1 MPYKIAIASGKGG
14 TGKTT
19 VSVNLFHYIW
29 KYLTESIQ
37 LIDCDV
43 EEPNDAIFFQNTE
56 IVFNKDIF
64 QLVPEINTEVCTYCR
79 KCAEYCEFNAISI
92 IPSIKFSEVNA
103 TLCHSCGACSVAC
116 KFGAITEQ
124 TEQIGNIKHYN
135 LGIGEGLAEGI
146 LKIGS
151 PMQTILIKELKKET
165 LSSADVVIYDAPPG
179 TSCPVVETV
188 ADADYTILVTE
199 PTPFGL
205 NDLKLAVQLLQEI
218 EKPFGVIINKAGLGN
233 SDVHNYLKENQI
245 QLLGEI
251 PFKKEYAGQYAAGE
265 LMKNIPP
272 EIEICY
278 LQIINQLKKRIG
290 L

>member
-1 MPYKIAIASGKGG
+1 M
-14 TGKTT
+14 
-19 VSVNLFHYIW
+19 
-29 KYLTESIQ
+29 
-37 LIDCDV
+37 
-43 EEPNDAIFFQNTE
+43 
-56 IVFNKDIF
+56 
-64 QLVPEINTEVCTYCR
+64 
-79 KCAEYCEFNAISI
+79 
-92 IPSIKFSEVNA
+92 
-103 TLCHSCGACSVAC
+103 AC

-218 EKPFGVIINKAGLGN
+218 EKPFGVIINKVGLGN